1 MKFIRNFCVLSS
13 RSIPL
18 VQQNVM
24 TSVINNSHCVPKRM
38 VKMLP
43 PSATKTTTT
52 VFNQKQQN
60 AAGEPTTVASDSK
73 FQPFDIIHKLS
84 DSERE
89 SLRQALEYFDADQ
102 MKHKLEGNIFFYSYN
117 IQMLSH

>member
-1 MKFIRNFCVLSS
+1 MKFIRYFCVLSS
-13 RSIPL
+13 RSIPFM
-18 VQQNVM
+18 QQNVM
-24 TSVINNSHCVPKRM
+24 TSVINNSHSVPKRM
-38 VKMLP
+38 IKMLP

-52 VFNQKQQN
+52 AFNQKQQN
-60 AAGEPTTVASDSK
+60 AAGEPNTVEADSK

-102 MKHKLEGNIFFYSYN
+102 MKHKLEGKIFVFY
-117 IQMLSH
+117 ILTHIK